1 MKNILLNIIIRKN
14 SSREHLEKLIK
25 SCVSEKYNVYIS
37 ISDYTLNHEVMGYNL
52 HSQDN
57 IFLHEFDYEDIS
69 NRDKHIIQIIGGL
82 STKANFLCFMNID
95 FLLSLEENFIDQMS
109 LTCLEDQLYGC
120 VYSDYYAK
128 SKSGTKTV
136 IYQKSMPLMSATLPL
151 IAFSAD
157 NYFKNVGQ
165 ENIEMSIIQNL
176 ISKHVPRALC
186 AIDPNV

>member
-82 STKANFLCFMNID
+82 STKTNFLCFMNID